1 MEKQIKNY
9 LLLAVIIVLG
19 LVVRLYRIDF
29 PLADWHSW
37 RQVDT
42 AGVTRE
48 FVKNGIDLLHPKY
61 MDISSIPS
69 GLSNP
74 EGFRMVEF
82 PFING
87 LTAGVVQIMKQAG
100 IFNDWTEIVTAE
112 RLISII
118 FSLGSIV
125 GIYLLVKEILNE
137 KIALI
142 AAGIM
147 AFLPFNIYYSR
158 AVLPEPKLIFFSL
171 FASLF
176 AYRFIQKGKWP
187 DWFLWIITGSLATLL
202 KPMWLL
208 IFGPALIWT
217 AIKMRKSGIFSF
229 NWGLKFALG
238 WVAVLA
244 PFFLW
249 RGWIAQFPSGIP
261 ASDWLFNAGGLRW
274 RPAWF
279 RWLLADRLGRLILG
293 YWGMI
298 PFGIGIIALSDKKED
313 WFFHWWLAGGLIYL
327 SVFAAGNVTHD
338 YYQAILIP
346 VIAAIAAKGL
356 YFLWKSPVGV
366 SRFMARG
373 LLFAVSVLTI
383 GFSWFYVRDYFNI
396 NHPEIV
402 EAGLAADKILTANA
416 KVVAPYGGDTA
427 FLFQTNRLG
436 WPVGGAIED
445 KISLGATHY
454 ISVNFDE
461 ETKGLMGRCPSLLKT
476 DKFVIIDLK
485 ACK

>member
-1 MEKQIKNY
+1 MGKQIKNY
-9 LLLAVIIVLG
+9 LLLLTIVVLG
-19 LVVRLYRIDF
+19 LAVRLYRINF

-69 GLSNP
+69 GFSNP
-74 EGFRMVEF
+74 QGWRMVEF
-82 PFING
+82 PVING
-87 LTAGVVQIMKQAG
+87 LTAGVVQIMRQFG
-100 IFNDWTEIVTAE
+100 FFNDWTELVRTE
-112 RLISII
+112 RMVSVI
-118 FSLGSIV
+118 FSLGSV
-125 GIYLLVKEILNE
+125 LGIYLLVKEILNE

-142 AAGIM
+142 SAAVM

-158 AVLPEPKLIFFSL
+158 AVLPEPKLVFFSL

-176 AYRFIQKGKWP
+176 AYRFIHRGKWS
-187 DWFLWIITGSLATLL
+187 DWVFWVITGALATLL

-208 IFGPALIWT
+208 IFGPALIWAAVRT
-217 AIKMRKSGIFSF
+217 RKSGIFSLS
-229 NWGLKFALG
+229 WGLMFALG
-238 WVAVLA
+238 WIAVLT

-261 ASDWLFNAGGLRW
+261 ASDWLYNAGGLRW

-298 PFGIGIIALSDKKED
+298 PFGLGIISISGKKED
-313 WFFHWWLAGGLIYL
+313 WFFHWWLIGGLIYL
-327 SVFAAGNVTHD
+327 SVFATGNVTHD
-338 YYQAILIP
+338 YYQAVLVP
-346 VIAAIAAKGL
+346 VIAVIAAKGL
-356 YFLWKSPVGV
+356 YFLWKPPVGI
-366 SRFMARG
+366 SRLMARG
-373 LLFAVSVLTI
+373 SLLIITVLTI

-402 EAGLAADKILTANA
+402 EAGQAADKILPVDA
-416 KVVAPYGGDTA
+416 KVVTPYGGDTA
-427 FLFQTNRLG
+427 FLYQTNRPG
-436 WPVGGAIED
+436 WPVGGAIDD

-454 ISVNFDE
+454 VSVNFDS
-461 ETKGLMGRCPSLLKT
+461 ETTLLMDKCQSLLKT
-476 DKFVIIDLK
+476 DKYVIIDLK
-485 ACK
+485 TCK